1 MAARVDGKGQS
12 LQLDY
17 GERIMSNKF
26 IDFYNG
32 NSANAYELLG
42 CHKVSDKQYHFAVWA
57 PNAAEVSL
65 IGDFNNWLVRHDKM
79 TLIDGIWQI
88 TVEAQS
94 GDCYKYAIVSQSGS
108 ILYKADPYATYAEVR
123 PNTASRIYDRDESFA
138 WTDGK
143 WIEKQTKKNVYKSP
157 VNIYEVHAGSWRR
170 HFDGRLYSY
179 RDLAKYL
186 VPYVKK
192 MGYTHVE
199 FMPLAEHPFDGSWGY
214 QVTGFYAPTSRYGT
228 PDDLRYLVNQFH
240 KAGIGV
246 ILDWVPAHFCK
257 DAHGLIEFDGTCC
270 YESAD
275 EFKKEHK
282 SWGTRIFDYSR
293 YEVQSFLISNAL
305 YWLKEFHFDGLRV
318 DAVASMLYLDYDRK
332 DGEWRPNKFGGKE
345 NLEAIEFLRKLSCKV
360 FETCPYAL
368 FVAEESTAF
377 PKVTHPTYAGGLGF
391 NYKWNM
397 GWMNDTLRYISK
409 DPVYRKYEHGK
420 LTFGLLY
427 AFNENFI
434 LPISHDEVVHGK
446 GSMLSKMP
454 GDEWQKFANLRAY
467 YGFMYT
473 HPGKKLLF
481 MGCEFGHDWEW
492 NSEEGLRWF
501 LLEHPMYKGMQNC
514 VRDLNLMYKG
524 NAPLYQIDFDYRGFE
539 WIDHSNANDSVISYM
554 RKGETPGDYLIVVC
568 NFTPVVRHDY
578 RIGVNE
584 FCRYQEIFNS
594 DDVNYWGS
602 GVKNEGFM
610 QAENVPCNDK
620 PNSVRLTLP
629 PLSTIVIKPV
639 R

>member
-332 DGEWRPNKFGGKE
+332 DGEWRPNKYGGKE

-397 GWMNDTLRYISK
+397 GWMNDVLSYMQTDTLWRA
-409 DPVYRKYEHGK
+409 DHHNK
-420 LTFGLLY
+420 LTFSMCY
-427 AFNENFI
+427 AYSENYV
-434 LPISHDEVVHGK
+434 LPLSHDEVVHLK
-446 GSMLSKMP
+446 GSLINKMF
-454 GDEWQKFANLRAY
+454 GEYDTKFAQLKALLGY
-467 YGFMYT
+467 QYA
-473 HPGKKLLF
+473 HPGKKLNF
-481 MGCEFGHDWEW
+481 MGVELAQWNEWSEARELDWSLLTYPKHDSHRRFVAEL
-492 NSEEGLRWF
+492 NKA
-501 LLEHPMYKGMQNC
+501 YKK
-514 VRDLNLMYKG
+514 YK
-524 NAPLYQIDFDYRGFE
+524 ALYQ
-539 WIDHSNANDSVISYM
+539 NDSSWDGFKWLLADDNRNSVLAFERIDKRGNTMLVVINFSLYDYYNYGFFM
-554 RKGETPGDYLIVVC
+554 DAGEYELVI
-568 NFTPVVRHDY
+568 
-578 RIGVNE
+578 
-584 FCRYQEIFNS
+584 NS
-594 DDVNYWGS
+594 DDFKYGGRGISVCEQFATNGDGYAELTMPAS
-602 GVKNEGFM
+602 SVMYFYK
-610 QAENVPCNDK
+610 QAK
-620 PNSVRLTLP
+620 RSKL
-629 PLSTIVIKPV
+629 K
-639 R
+639 